1 MHTLLVRHY
10 DCSNIQF
17 IRCKISWGEGK
28 YSYIT
33 NGQTC
38 TELVLCV
45 ETFCLCSCLR
55 VVQVCKSLSLLS
67 NLYLLGEQ
75 LIRPCFFHAHPHYC
89 PFYQFDFIISSWKNS
104 FQPFSECLQSMHPNL
119 KTRLVKHAVTKKKKF
134 KNLVFCHKLGLL
146 HTSGLHWVTAV
157 DRSTPPVPPLSQCV
171 WGVGLCLPKA
181 AMHLGS
187 FQGELQQFQAPWR
200 LTAAWGWSR
209 VPLLCPCSPRW
220 AALRRSEGNITW
232 AFVCIMQFCF
242 KWRWGYCVCSVY
254 YPCVSMLAEQECVL
268 ARLQTEVGCTLK
280 KCTSLCKRASP
291 GQPSPF
297 LLAQMPVCVSCDLL
311 VGRISV

>member
-1 MHTLLVRHY
+1 M
-10 DCSNIQF
+10 
-17 IRCKISWGEGK
+17 
-28 YSYIT
+28 
-33 NGQTC
+33 
-38 TELVLCV
+38 
-45 ETFCLCSCLR
+45 
-55 VVQVCKSLSLLS
+55 LS
-67 NLYLLGEQ
+67 
-75 LIRPCFFHAHPHYC
+75 P
-89 PFYQFDFIISSWKNS
+89 
-104 FQPFSECLQSMHPNL
+104 
-119 KTRLVKHAVTKKKKF
+119 KKKF

-146 HTSGLHWVTAV
+146 RTSGLHWVTAV

-171 WGVGLCLPKA
+171 WGVGFCLPKA

-220 AALRRSEGNITW
+220 AALRRSEGNVTW

-242 KWRWGYCVCSVY
+242 KWRWGYWVCSVY
-254 YPCVSMLAEQECVL
+254 YPCISMLAKQECVL

-297 LLAQMPVCVSCDLL
+297 LLAPMPVCVSCDLL
-311 VGRISV
+311 VGREDLSAVDKRVRSPTQSARPPTSSQAGSYCIVPDQWCGGWCSFGAHHKSPHPFTPLPCRLCLLYIYLKCFR